1 MKLAFFSLNKLGRI
15 IKAQKDRLM
24 LECNKNV
31 VYKFSC
37 KNCDST
43 YVGQTKRKLNTRLT
57 EHKNDI
63 KKETGKFSVVTE
75 HRLEK
80 DHDFDW
86 DNPKILD
93 KEKFYFKR
101 LISEMINIK
110 SQKKALNIQSDTEN
124 LPTTYVE
131 ILNKL

>member
-1 MKLAFFSLNKLGRI
+1 
-15 IKAQKDRLM
+15 
-24 LECNKNV
+24 
-31 VYKFSC
+31 
-37 KNCDST
+37 
-43 YVGQTKRKLNTRLT
+43 
-57 EHKNDI
+57 
-63 KKETGKFSVVTE
+63 
-75 HRLEK
+75 LEK

-101 LISEMINIK
+101 LVSEMINIK